1 MSNQI
6 AILLAVLLFP
16 GGVFA
21 LAFGLAMKG
30 VDRRVAARLQ
40 SRVGPPLL
48 QPFFDIIKLGFKR
61 TMVPAAAN
69 ETVFLYTPLVGVV
82 SMLLA
87 AALVPITSVYA
98 PDAAIGNLLVLLYL
112 LMIPGIVLMIAGS
125 ASGSPYGAIGFSR
138 EMALMIA
145 YEGPLV
151 LIAAAVAIRT
161 GMGMGGWATF
171 SLNDIIAY
179 QQTHGSFL
187 FDPVMWPAVAAFCLF
202 YPANV
207 GIVPFDIPEAET
219 EVLEGPL
226 LEYSGP
232 VLALFKIMSA
242 LKKVVVLSLG
252 IALFFPAAP
261 AGIVG
266 GFLVWLVKM
275 AVLMLV
281 GITAV
286 RLSMGRMRIDQAFV
300 FFLKWPL
307 LLAVASLA
315 VVVVV

>member
-1 MSNQI
+1 MSNQLM
-6 AILLAVLLFP
+6 ILLAVLLFP

-21 LAFGLAMKG
+21 LVLGLALKG
-30 VDRRVAARLQ
+30 ADRRVAARLQ

-61 TMVPAAAN
+61 TLVPEVAS
-69 ETVFLYTPLVGVV
+69 ETVFLYAPLIGVI
-82 SMLLA
+82 SMVLA
-87 AALVPITSVYA
+87 AALVPITAVYTPA
-98 PDAAIGNLLVLLYL
+98 PAIGNLLVLLYL
-112 LMIPGIVLMIAGS
+112 LMIPGVVLMIAGS

-138 EMALMIA
+138 EMAMMIA

-161 GMGMGGWATF
+161 GVGMGGTVSF
-171 SLNDIIAY
+171 SLSDIIAY

-187 FDPVMWPAVAAFCLF
+187 LDPVMWPALAAFCFF
-202 YPANV
+202 YPANI

-232 VLALFKIMSA
+232 TLALFKIMSA
-242 LKKVVVLSLG
+242 LKKVVVLNLG
-252 IALFFPAAP
+252 IALFLPFAP
-261 AGIVG
+261 ENWLLALV
-266 GFLVWLVKM
+266 VWLVKM
-275 AVLMLV
+275 LVLMLV
-281 GITAV
+281 GVTALRV
-286 RLSMGRMRIDQAFV
+286 AIGRMRIDQAFI